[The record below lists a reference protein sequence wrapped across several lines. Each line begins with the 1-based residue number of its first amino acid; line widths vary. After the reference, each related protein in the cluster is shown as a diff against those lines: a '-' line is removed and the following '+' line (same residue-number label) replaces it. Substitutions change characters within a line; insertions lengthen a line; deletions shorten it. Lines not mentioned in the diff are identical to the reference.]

1 MKQLSVRV
9 PAEIVGALEEIAREE
24 RLDKA
29 AVVRR
34 LLLDGIQRWRLEHVL
49 NLYREGRITKERAAE
64 MAGIT
69 LYEFLELA
77 RERGI
82 PAPLSVAEA
91 LEEVKA
97 IVSRHEET

>member
-1 MKQLSVRV
+1 MKQLNVRV

-34 LLLDGIQRWRLEHVL
+34 FLLDGIERWRLEHAL
-49 NLYREGRITKERAAE
+49 NLYRAGRITKERAAE
-64 MAGIT
+64 MAGVT
-69 LYEFLELA
+69 LYEFLELVQ
-77 RERGI
+77 ERGI

-97 IVSRHEET
+97 IVSRHEKT